1 MAHGCCSEYW
11 GMGWDGIKK
20 AENIRVENECFARV
34 TCDMYCCSLY
44 STIVQ
49 FVQYNCC
56 VTCDWVQVTSTVCF
70 LHVHVPG
77 YLRIKYKVYKK

>member
-11 GMGWDGIKK
+11 GTGWDGIKK

-70 LHVHVPG
+70 LHVPG

>member
-11 GMGWDGIKK
+11 GMGWDGFKK

-56 VTCDWVQVTSTVCF
+56 VTCDWVQVTRVLYVFFILLLSI
-70 LHVHVPG
+70 HVPG
-77 YLRIKYKVYKK
+77 YLCIK